1 MFRNPFKRKNLPE
14 VTVAETAAAKASQTH
29 QILDIREQDEWDAY
43 RIADAMFIPL
53 GQLMQRAGELDPHK
67 PIIAY
72 CKSGV
77 RSLYAV
83 EMLQAL
89 GRTDAA
95 SMSGGIVAWYE
106 AGHPLEQ

>member
-1 MFRNPFKRKNLPE
+1 MFRNPFKGKNLPE
-14 VTVAETAAAKASQTH
+14 VTVGDTVAAKASQTH
-29 QILDIREQDEWDAY
+29 QILDIREQDERDAY
-43 RIADAMFIPL
+43 RIADSIFIPL
-53 GQLMQRAGELDPHK
+53 GQLMQRAGELDPNK

-106 AGHPLEQ
+106 AGQPIEQ